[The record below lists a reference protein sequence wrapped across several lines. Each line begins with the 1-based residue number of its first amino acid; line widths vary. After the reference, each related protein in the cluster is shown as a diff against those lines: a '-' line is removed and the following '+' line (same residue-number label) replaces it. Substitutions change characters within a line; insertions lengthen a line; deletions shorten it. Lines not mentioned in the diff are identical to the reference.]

1 VTRNLECGDLS
12 PLWLKRRQGG
22 ALQKTNMKRLILL
35 IIVVVIGGGAA
46 LGAWTYSDLHKPFAH
61 TKTGQYIEIPKGT
74 SPSIIVHKLA
84 TEGIIKHEWPLKLYL
99 KVSGKGSTLK
109 AGEYDFPSP
118 ISPIGVLS
126 KLQQGE
132 RRLNRLTIIE
142 GWTRWDIAR
151 AMMEVPELKLE
162 SEGQALDLMNNINLI
177 SDLDPEAKNLE
188 GYLFPDTYEFSP
200 ETTPAQLIEMM
211 VKRFRNVWKPDWT
224 ERARSLSFSP
234 RQIVTTASIIETE
247 AKLAAERPLVASV
260 IYNRLKKNIPLAVDS
275 SVIYASKLEGK
286 WRYDGKVY
294 RSDIERRSPYNT
306 RIYAGLPPGPVASPG
321 ESSLKAALNPA
332 SSEYL
337 YYVRNPDRDDGAHNF
352 YSNGAEFETGVQ
364 ALRKWERERDARQ

>member
-1 VTRNLECGDLS
+1 
-12 PLWLKRRQGG
+12 
-22 ALQKTNMKRLILL
+22 MKRLILL
-35 IIVVVIGGGAA
+35 IIVLCILAA
-46 LGAWTYSDLHKPFAH
+46 AAFGAWAYSDLRRPVAH
-61 TKTGQYIEIPKGT
+61 MKAGQYIEIPKGS
-74 SPSIIVHKLA
+74 SPSAIVKKLVA
-84 TEGIIKHEWPLKLYL
+84 EGVIKHEWPLKLYL
-99 KVSGKGSTLK
+99 KSTGAGSTLK

-118 ISPIGVLS
+118 ISPLSVLA

-151 AMMEVPELKLE
+151 AMAQVPEFKLANE
-162 SEGQALDLMNNINLI
+162 AQALELMNNVSLI

-200 ETTPAQLIEMM
+200 ETTPDQVIEMM
-211 VKRFRNVWKPDWT
+211 VKRFRDVWKPDWT
-224 ERARSLSFSP
+224 ERARSRNFTP

-247 AKLAAERPLVASV
+247 AKLDEERPVVASV
-260 IYNRLKKNIPLAVDS
+260 IYNRLEKNIPLAVDS

-294 RSDIERRSPYNT
+294 LSDIQRRSPYNT
-306 RIYAGLPPGPVASPG
+306 RIYTGLPPGPVASPG
-321 ESSLKAALNPA
+321 ESSLKAALNPVT
-332 SSEYL
+332 SDFL
-337 YYVRNPDRDDGAHNF
+337 YYVRNPARNDGAHNF

-364 ALRKWERERDARQ
+364 ALRKWERERDEEEARKKRDNSTSGK

>member
-1 VTRNLECGDLS
+1 
-12 PLWLKRRQGG
+12 
-22 ALQKTNMKRLILL
+22 MKRLILL
-35 IIVVVIGGGAA
+35 IILVGILAVAGF
-46 LGAWTYSDLHKPFAH
+46 GAWTYSNLHKPIAH
-61 TKTGQYIEIPKGT
+61 TKSGQYIDIPKGT
-74 SPSIIVHKLA
+74 SPGAIVNRLA
-84 TEGIIKHEWPLKLYL
+84 TEGVISHEWPLKLYL
-99 KVSGKGSTLK
+99 KATGKGATLK

-118 ISPIGVLS
+118 ISPLGVLA

-132 RRLNRLTIIE
+132 RRLNRITIIE

-151 AMMEVPELKLE
+151 AMAQVPEFKLTSDAE
-162 SEGQALDLMNNINLI
+162 ALELMDNVSLI

-200 ETTPAQLIEMM
+200 ETTPAELVEMM
-211 VKRFRNVWKPDWT
+211 VKRFRGVWKPDWT
-224 ERARSLSFSP
+224 DRARSLAFSP

-247 AKLAAERPLVASV
+247 AKLADERPIVASV
-260 IYNRLKKNIPLAVDS
+260 IYNRLKKDIPLAVDS

-332 SSEYL
+332 TSDYL

-352 YSNGAEFETGVQ
+352 YSNSAEFETGVQ
-364 ALRKWERERDARQ
+364 ALRRWERERDEEEARKKREGGN

>member
-1 VTRNLECGDLS
+1 
-12 PLWLKRRQGG
+12 
-22 ALQKTNMKRLILL
+22 MKRLILL
-35 IIVVVIGGGAA
+35 IIVVGVLAA
-46 LGAWTYSDLHKPFAH
+46 AGLAAWTYSNLHKPITH
-61 TKTGQYIEIPKGT
+61 SKKGQYIDIPKGT
-74 SPSIIVHKLA
+74 SPSAIVNKLA
-84 TEGIIKHEWPLKLYL
+84 TEGIIEQEWPLKLYL
-99 KVSGKGSTLK
+99 KLTGKGATLR

-118 ISPIGVLS
+118 ISPLGVIA
-126 KLQQGE
+126 KLQQGQ

-151 AMMEVPELKLE
+151 AMTQVPEFKLKNDA
-162 SEGQALDLMNNINLI
+162 QALELMNNVSLI
-177 SDLDPEAKNLE
+177 RDLDPEAKNLE

-200 ETTPAQLIEMM
+200 ESTPEDLIETM
-211 VKRFRNVWKPDWT
+211 VSRFRSVWKPDWT
-224 ERARSLSFSP
+224 DRARSLGFTP

-247 AKLAAERPLVASV
+247 AKLADERPLVASV
-260 IYNRLKKNIPLAVDS
+260 IYNRLKKDIPLAVDS

-294 RSDIERRSPYNT
+294 LSDIQRRSPYNT
-306 RIYAGLPPGPVASPG
+306 RLYAGLPPGPVASPG

-332 SSEYL
+332 TSDYL

-364 ALRKWERERDARQ
+364 ALRKWERERDEENRKKTQTR

>member
-1 VTRNLECGDLS
+1 
-12 PLWLKRRQGG
+12 
-22 ALQKTNMKRLILL
+22 MKRLILL
-35 IIVVVIGGGAA
+35 IILVGVLAVAGF
-46 LGAWTYSDLHKPFAH
+46 GAWTYSDLHKPFAH
-61 TKTGQYIEIPKGT
+61 AKTGQYIDIPKGS
-74 SPSIIVHKLA
+74 SPSSIIQKLA

-99 KVSGKGSTLK
+99 KATGKGSTLK

-118 ISPIGVLS
+118 ISPLGALA
-126 KLQQGE
+126 KLQQGQ
-132 RRLNRLTIIE
+132 RRLNRITIIE

-151 AMMEVPELKLE
+151 AMMQVREFGLT
-162 SEGQALDLMNNINLI
+162 SEAQALELMNNVSLI
-177 SDLDPEAKNLE
+177 SDIDPEARNLE

-200 ETTPAQLIEMM
+200 ETTAAELVEMM
-211 VKRFRNVWKPDWT
+211 VKRFRGVWKPDWT
-224 ERARSLSFSP
+224 DRASSLSFTP

-247 AKLAAERPLVASV
+247 AKLADERPLVASV
-260 IYNRLKKNIPLAVDS
+260 IYNRLQKDIPLAVDS

-306 RIYAGLPPGPVASPG
+306 RLYAGLPPGPVASPG

-332 SSEYL
+332 TSDYL

-364 ALRKWERERDARQ
+364 ALRRWERERDKREAEK

>member
-1 VTRNLECGDLS
+1 
-12 PLWLKRRQGG
+12 
-22 ALQKTNMKRLILL
+22 MKRLILL
-35 IIVVVIGGGAA
+35 IIVVGLLATAA
-46 LGAWTYSDLHKPFAH
+46 LGAWTYYDLHKPVTH

-74 SPSIIVHKLA
+74 SPASIVSKLVS
-84 TEGIIKHEWPLKLYL
+84 EGVLKHEWPLKLYL
-99 KVSGKGSTLK
+99 KGTGAGSTLK

-118 ISPIGVLS
+118 ISPLAVLA
-126 KLQQGE
+126 KLQQGQ

-151 AMMEVPELKLE
+151 AMAQVPEFKL
-162 SEGQALDLMNNINLI
+162 SDDAQALELMNNVSLI

-200 ETTPAQLIEMM
+200 ETMPAEVIEMM
-211 VKRFRNVWKPDWT
+211 VKRFRDVWKPDWT
-224 ERARSLSFSP
+224 ERARSLSFTP

-247 AKLAAERPLVASV
+247 AKLADERPIVASV
-260 IYNRLKKNIPLAVDS
+260 IYNRLRKDIPLAVDS
-275 SVIYASKLEGK
+275 SIIYASKLEGK

-294 RSDIERRSPYNT
+294 MSDLQRRSPYNT
-306 RIYAGLPPGPVASPG
+306 RIYTGLPPGPVASPG

-332 SSEYL
+332 RSDYL

-352 YSNGAEFETGVQ
+352 YSNSAEFETGVQ
-364 ALRKWERERDARQ
+364 ALRKWERERDARNGTNP